1 MSTPAGPPGH
11 VPMDVMGLYTP
22 DFRCLM
28 QDYVLFE
35 KDAAIGII
43 RLNRPEKKN
52 ALTLAM
58 YRSLI
63 AALEQA
69 ETDEGVRVILITGTT
84 DCFTAGNDLADFA
97 AAISDGPRDAIQFLE
112 KLHAAQ
118 KPVIAAVNGLAIG
131 IGTTLL
137 LHCDLVY
144 AGAGSRFQLP
154 FVNLGLCPEAGSSL
168 ILPAMVGHQCA
179 AELLFFGEP
188 FTAEQ
193 ARDFGLVNQIR
204 AEVNVLE
211 FAMARSRQLA
221 EKPASALRTT
231 KALLRR
237 NSSAAVAETMKEE
250 TRKFAELLQGPDAK
264 QAMAAFLERS
274 RQKSRSAG

>member
-1 MSTPAGPPGH
+1 MLVERDAGI
-11 VPMDVMGLYTP
+11 
-22 DFRCLM
+22 
-28 QDYVLFE
+28 
-35 KDAAIGII
+35 AII

-63 AALEQA
+63 AALEQS
-69 ETDEGVRVILITGTT
+69 ETDDDVRVILIAGSP

-97 AAISDGPRDAIQFLE
+97 AASSDGPRDAIHFLE
-112 KLHAAQ
+112 RLRAGE
-118 KPVIAAVNGLAIG
+118 KPVIAAVEGLAIG

-144 AGAGSRFQLP
+144 AGAGARFQLP
-154 FVNLGLCPEAGSSL
+154 FVNLGLCPEAGSSV
-168 ILPAMVGHQCA
+168 ILPAMVGHQRA

-188 FTAEQ
+188 FGAQQ
-193 ARDFGLVNQIR
+193 ARDFGLINQ
-204 AEVNVLE
+204 VLPDGNVFE
-211 FAMARSRQLA
+211 FAMERASQLA
-221 EKPASALRTT
+221 EKPVSALRAT

-237 NSSAAVAETMKEE
+237 NSSASVADAMVEE
-250 TRKFAELLQGPDAK
+250 SRRFAELLQGPDAR